1 MNQILSG
8 MMEADAMGRG
18 IRLSTIQRQV
28 IDACNANQYVLA
40 LKLVGH
46 NIYNARK
53 GIKYLTV
60 VFVIR
65 LSNP

>member
-8 MMEADAMGRG
+8 MMEADAMTRG
-18 IRLSTIQRQV
+18 IRLETIQQQL

-40 LKLVGH
+40 LQMVGH

-53 GIKYLTV
+53 GIKYLIV
-60 VFVIR
+60 VFV
-65 LSNP
+65 